1 MGLVI
6 EIKNIVSPNNFKLFY
21 QNGRTPGSVSE
32 QENPTWGAQY
42 GSVFAGGTSSITID
56 FDVEVDPNPY
66 GKQYWFKIL
75 DTVTNS
81 YIIENIYI
89 HELDFYTKCF
99 TPTPTVTPTY
109 TPICNFSGGSA
120 ISNLTPTPTITP
132 THTPI
137 CNFSGGSAVQTNT
150 TPTPTPTITPTF
162 TITPTYTPT
171 ITPTGEPTVRLYW
184 STNNKTGGQLLV
196 TSNGGVEGD
205 LLDELTTSTA
215 KSGYI
220 DILVSNCPYTIKGRW
235 TGGSGNTLQFRICGI
250 SVIGEIYTSPII
262 DNGFNYNS
270 EELYLM
276 DPTPTEASVA
286 LHSQVP
292 LSPLLMCSV

>member
-32 QENPTWGAQY
+32 QENPTWGTQY
-42 GSVFAGGTSSITID
+42 GSVFAGGTTSITID
-56 FDVEVDPNPY
+56 FDIEVDPNPY

-120 ISNLTPTPTITP
+120 ISSLTPTPTITP
-132 THTPI
+132 TYTPN
-137 CNFSGGSAVQTNT
+137 CQFSGGSALQTLA
-150 TPTPTPTITPTF
+150 TPTPTITATIVATPTPTITPPIDPILYYSFKQYPGANLTVTGLNGSELLNINSSAGSAVNGNI
-162 TITPTYTPT
+162 TIP
-171 ITPTGEPTVRLYW
+171 
-184 STNNKTGGQLLV
+184 S
-196 TSNGGVEGD
+196 
-205 LLDELTTSTA
+205 
-215 KSGYI
+215 
-220 DILVSNCPYTIKGRW
+220 SNCPYKVKVSW
-235 TGGSGNTLQFRICGI
+235 VSGSGNIVSYRLCDG
-250 SVIGEIYTSPII
+250 SGGEITYVTGIDINSVYNEYTLS
-262 DNGFNYNS
+262 
-270 EELYLM
+270 
-276 DPTPTEASVA
+276 PTPYTAYINIAS
-286 LHSQVP
+286 QNQTP
-292 LSPLLMCSV
+292 MMCPE